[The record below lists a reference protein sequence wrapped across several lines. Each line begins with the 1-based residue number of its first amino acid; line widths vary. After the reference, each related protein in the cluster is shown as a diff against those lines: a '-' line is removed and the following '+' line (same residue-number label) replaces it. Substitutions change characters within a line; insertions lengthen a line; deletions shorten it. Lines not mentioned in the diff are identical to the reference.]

1 MSGLSTH
8 VLDTAIGRPAAGIGV
23 RLEVEGE
30 AGAWRELASASTNA
44 DGRVGHLL
52 PAGTALAAATYRLTF
67 DVAAYHE
74 ARGTPGFYPHV
85 SIVFTVRDAGQ
96 HYHVPLLL
104 SPFGYSTYRGS

>member
-23 RLEVEGE
+23 RLEVEDGD
-30 AGAWRELASASTNA
+30 GWRELAQAATNA

-52 PAGTALAAATYRLTF
+52 PPGTSLAAATYRLTF
-67 DVAAYHE
+67 DVAAYH
-74 ARGTPGFYPHV
+74 AAHGAAGFYPFV
-85 SIVFTVRDAGQ
+85 IIVFTVRDAAQ
-96 HYHVPLLL
+96 HHHVPLLL